1 MIKLDVKDRKLVAS
15 LVNNC
20 RNSDSR
26 IAKDIGVS
34 REVVSYRIKNLEKE
48 GVIKGYTAEIGFKSL
63 GFLPYSLSI
72 KLNNISAEAEKG
84 ILKSLI
90 ENKKMVFLKKKIS
103 KYDLV
108 GTLLVK
114 SLEELDKEIKEIR
127 KIIGKNLKYLDLD
140 AFVGDYDFFA
150 SLFGDKSKE
159 IDFVENKREKID
171 EADEKIL
178 KELVENSRIT
188 AVELSKK
195 TKLSVFSIADR
206 IKNMIKKRII
216 LSCRA
221 LIDMEKLGQHR
232 YTILLN
238 FFDNKAEDKL
248 INFCRNHKLIWD
260 VGKYIGNYN
269 YAIEIYAEN
278 NEQFK
283 KVVEEVMSEFS
294 NSIIDYETLIILGEL
309 KHSYFFI

>member
-1 MIKLDVKDRKLVAS
+1 MIELNVKDRKLVAS

-26 IAKDIGVS
+26 IAKEIAVS

-48 GVIKGYTAEIGFKSL
+48 GIIKGYTSEIGFKSL

-72 KLNNISAEAEKG
+72 KLNNISAEGEKA
-84 ILKSLI
+84 IIKVLI
-90 ENKKMVFLKKKIS
+90 ENKKVVFLQKTIS
-103 KYDLV
+103 KYDIV

-127 KIIGKNLKYLDLD
+127 RCIGKSLKYMDLD

-150 SLFGDKSKE
+150 SLFGDKNKE
-159 IDFVENKREKID
+159 IDFVESKQEKID
-171 EADEKIL
+171 DADRQIL
-178 KELVENSRIT
+178 KELVGNSRIT

-195 TKLSVFSIADR
+195 TRLSVFSIADR
-206 IKNMIKKRII
+206 IKKLIKNRII

-238 FFDNKAEDKL
+238 FFDDKIEDRL
-248 INFCRNHKLIWD
+248 IGFCRNHKLIWD

-283 KVVEEVMSEFS
+283 KVIEEIMSEFS
-294 NSIIDYETLIILGEL
+294 NSIIDYETLIILEEL